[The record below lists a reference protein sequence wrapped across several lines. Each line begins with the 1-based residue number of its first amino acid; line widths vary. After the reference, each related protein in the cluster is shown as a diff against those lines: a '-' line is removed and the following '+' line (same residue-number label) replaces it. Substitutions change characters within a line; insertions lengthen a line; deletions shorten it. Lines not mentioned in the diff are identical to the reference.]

1 MNGQSRN
8 HLFKTYKFS
17 SFSCQKSIALEVQ
30 LTLEL
35 EDSFD
40 LHFSLKWPEDQFIS
54 N

>member
-1 MNGQSRN
+1 MDKVEIICLK
-8 HLFKTYKFS
+8 HKFS

-40 LHFSLKWPEDQFIS
+40 LHFSLKWPEDQFIY